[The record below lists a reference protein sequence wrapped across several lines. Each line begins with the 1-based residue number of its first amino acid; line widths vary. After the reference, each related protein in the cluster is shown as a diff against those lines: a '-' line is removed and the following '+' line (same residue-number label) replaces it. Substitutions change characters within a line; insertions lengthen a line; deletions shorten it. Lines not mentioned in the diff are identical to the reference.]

1 MNEEEE
7 EKEKEM
13 KKKKREAMW
22 IIMKLF
28 INVVVGNPG
37 WLVKITLHEM
47 HNSYSHK

>member
-22 IIMKLF
+22 IMKLF

-37 WLVKITLHEM
+37 WLLKTTLHEM